1 MRTPHPSLGALSG
14 SWCPDV
20 SSVFIAR
27 IGASATI
34 ERLHAKSIQKSDLPV
49 IFLSLLIGQTPLRIW
64 CCFEESIAVE
74 EREKGTLEYC
84 LIILLLSNIPD
95 VFLHGFFLL
104 VCHSVRFSCHCSPHL
119 TLVAAFRSPL
129 LLDVAATEDG
139 RAHVITDGLAGIE
152 QEMIP
157 LLGFLAKSQREAE
170 FPIAILMRPGR
181 HGVHLESAGRRRLFL
196 ND

>member
-1 MRTPHPSLGALSG
+1 M
-14 SWCPDV
+14 
-20 SSVFIAR
+20 
-27 IGASATI
+27 
-34 ERLHAKSIQKSDLPV
+34 
-49 IFLSLLIGQTPLRIW
+49 
-64 CCFEESIAVE
+64 E

-84 LIILLLSNIPD
+84 LIILLLSNIRD

-104 VCHSVRFSCHCSPHL
+104 VCHSVRFSCHCSPHR

-181 HGVHLESAGRRRLFL
+181 HGVHLESAGRRRFFFL

>member
-1 MRTPHPSLGALSG
+1 MRYATIPGKPPFIVPSSYAPGCCWSWMRTPHPSLGALSG

-84 LIILLLSNIPD
+84 LIILLLSNIRD
-95 VFLHGFFLL
+95 GFLHVFFYLFVTLSDFPVIVLL
-104 VCHSVRFSCHCSPHL
+104 ILPLWQLSGALYCWMWQPQKMGAPMSSL
-119 TLVAAFRSPL
+119 TAW
-129 LLDVAATEDG
+129 
-139 RAHVITDGLAGIE
+139 LA
-152 QEMIP
+152 
-157 LLGFLAKSQREAE
+157 S
-170 FPIAILMRPGR
+170 
-181 HGVHLESAGRRRLFL
+181 SRR
-196 ND
+196 